1 MNKVV
6 DLRSDTV
13 TKPTRKMREAMMNA
27 VVGDDCYGEDPTVN
41 ALEKLA
47 AEKMGKEA
55 AMYVP
60 SGTMGNTAAIMTH
73 VRSGDEVI
81 MEPDCHIYYYEM
93 GNVSS
98 LAGALPALAPG
109 EGGCPDPDLVEEMLQ
124 RNGRRPRTA
133 LICLENT
140 HNRAGGRVVPLEKM
154 RTVYEL
160 SRKYSV
166 PIHLDGA
173 RVFNAAIALNVEAQ
187 EIARYADS
195 VMFCL
200 SKGLSAPVGSL
211 LTGTADFIR
220 EARRARKRLGG
231 AMRQAGLIAAAGLV
245 ALQDMIGRLRE
256 DHENARLL
264 AEGLARIERVNIDLE
279 KIETNMVIIDTR
291 PLGMKAEKVASELA
305 RRNVKVSIYGL
316 YTIRFVT
323 NKDVDRDGILLA
335 IEAFE
340 DLVASLP

>member
-1 MNKVV
+1 MSKIV

-55 AMYVP
+55 AVYVP

-124 RNGRRPRTA
+124 RNGRRSRTA

-140 HNRAGGRVVPLEKM
+140 HNRAGGCVVPVEKM
-154 RTVYEL
+154 RVIYEL
-160 SRKYSV
+160 SREYNV

-173 RVFNAAIALNVEAQ
+173 RIFNAAIALDVDAQ
-187 EIARYADS
+187 EIAKYADS

-211 LTGTADFIR
+211 LAGTAGFIR

-231 AMRQAGLIAAAGLV
+231 AMRQAGVIAAAGLV
-245 ALQDMIGRLRE
+245 ALQDMTDRLRE
-256 DHENARLL
+256 DHENAQLL
-264 AEGLARIERVNIDLE
+264 AEGLARIEEVNIDL
-279 KIETNMVIIDTR
+279 KKVETNMVMVNTK
-291 PLGMKAEKVASELA
+291 PLGMRAEEVASKLD

-335 IEAFE
+335 VEAFE
-340 DLVASLP
+340 DLVAGLP